1 MSQLGRLHCFLI
13 ATKGVGNV
21 VYERFYDRLSEY
33 EKADV
38 RAAFQLASS
47 NVRFDGEQEDFI
59 GVYKTACFVFIPVN
73 DMVFYLMGS
82 GEYDE
87 LACECKRGRTA
98 LPSLMHG
105 LLLAVPSV
113 CGSQTSLLFPLANVG
128 SGILRAICF
137 LLQDVLKSKCTSG
150 LLLEKYGKM
159 CCIIDEVIN
168 EDSSKQ
174 SLPALDAFTDK

>member
-13 ATKGVGNV
+13 STKGVGNV

-59 GVYKTACFVFIPVN
+59 GVYKTACFVFIPMN

-87 LACECKRGRTA
+87 LAC
-98 LPSLMHG
+98 
-105 LLLAVPSV
+105 
-113 CGSQTSLLFPLANVG
+113 
-128 SGILRAICF
+128 SGILRSIGF
-137 LLQDVLKSKCTSG
+137 LLQDVLKTKCTSSA
-150 LLLEKYGKM
+150 LLEKYGKM
-159 CCIIDEVIN
+159 CCVIDVCSMQGILETTDRDIVR
-168 EDSSKQ
+168 K
-174 SLPALDAFTDK
+174 ALKNKAVWE